1 MPQTRSLESARR
13 VFDDVVAL
21 RRKLHRHP
29 EVGNHLPVSRK
40 IILDA
45 LFGLEIEIVEHETT
59 SGVVGILRGGQP
71 GPTVVLRADF
81 DALHL
86 HEDTGL
92 EFASEYE
99 GQMHA
104 CGHDLHTAMLFGAAR
119 LLSEEASNLA
129 GNVLFM
135 FQPGE
140 EGHHGARFMLDEG
153 LLDTIEP
160 RPTRAFAIHV
170 STLYRTGT
178 VNIRSGPMMAAAD
191 KVVIVVKGR
200 GGHAS
205 APHNAADPVS
215 VAAEIV
221 MAVQMAMTRQGNVFD
236 PAVVT
241 FGMLQA
247 GSAYNIIP
255 ETATL
260 TGTTRTMSADRRKH
274 VHEMIRQVANGVAA
288 AHGVAAETEVILGYP
303 VTINDREVTDAT
315 LQVAAELLGQDRV
328 HELSAPSMG
337 AEDWS
342 YVLEEVPGVMAF
354 LGACPDH
361 LEPGNSPANHSN
373 RVVFDEAALN
383 DGVALHV
390 AMVHRLL
397 ADAATD

>member
-13 VFDDVVAL
+13 VFDEVVAV
-21 RRKLHRHP
+21 RRQLHRHP
-29 EVGNHLPVSRK
+29 EVGNHLPASRR

-45 LFGLEIEIVEHETT
+45 LSGLEIDVVQHETT

-71 GPTVVLRADF
+71 GPTVLLRADF
-81 DALHL
+81 DALDL
-86 HEDTGL
+86 HEDTDL
-92 EFASEYE
+92 EFASEHE

-104 CGHDLHTAMLFGAAR
+104 CGHDLHTAMLVGAAR
-119 LLSEEASNLA
+119 LLSEQPSSLA
-129 GNVLFM
+129 GNVVFM

-153 LLDTIEP
+153 LLDVVEP
-160 RPTRAFAIHV
+160 RPTRAFALHV
-170 STLYRTGT
+170 STLYPTGT
-178 VNIRSGPMMAAAD
+178 INVRPGPMMAAAD
-191 KVVIVVKGR
+191 RVVIVVKGR

-205 APHNAADPVS
+205 APHLAADPVS

-221 MAVQMAMTRQGNVFD
+221 MAVQMAVTRQGDVFD

-260 TGTTRTMSADRRKH
+260 TGTTRTMSAERRRH
-274 VHEMIRQVANGVAA
+274 VHEMIRQVADGVAA
-288 AHGVAAETEVILGYP
+288 AHGLTVETDVILGYP
-303 VTINDREVTDAT
+303 VTINDPGVTTTT
-315 LQVAAELLGQDRV
+315 LDVAAELLGEDQV
-328 HELSAPSMG
+328 NQLSAPSMG

-373 RVVFDEAALN
+373 RVVFDEASLN
-383 DGVALHV
+383 VGVALHV

-397 ADAATD
+397 ADAAGD

>member
-13 VFDDVVAL
+13 VLDDVVEL

-29 EVGNHLPVSRK
+29 EIGNHLPTSRR

-45 LFGLEIEIVEHETT
+45 LEGLQIEVVQHETT
-59 SGVVGILRGGQP
+59 SGVVGILRGGHA

-81 DALHL
+81 DALAL
-86 HEDTGL
+86 QEDTDL
-92 EFASEYE
+92 EFASEHD

-104 CGHDLHTAMLFGAAR
+104 CGHDLHTAMLVGAAR
-119 LLSEEASNLA
+119 LLSEEASDLA

-160 RPTRAFAIHV
+160 RPSRAFAIHV
-170 STLYRTGT
+170 STLYPTGSI
-178 VNIRSGPMMAAAD
+178 NLRSGPMMAAAD
-191 KVVIVVKGR
+191 KVIITVKGR

-221 MAVQMAMTRQGNVFD
+221 MAVQMAVTRQGDVFD

-260 TGTTRTMSADRRKH
+260 TGTTRTMSAERRKH
-274 VHEMIRQVANGVAA
+274 VHEMIRQVADGIAA
-288 AHGVAAETEVILGYP
+288 AHGVTAETDVVLGYP
-303 VTINDREVTDAT
+303 VTINDHGVAAAT
-315 LQVAAELLGQDRV
+315 LEVAAELLGEDQV
-328 HELSAPSMG
+328 TELAAPSMG

-373 RVVFDEAALN
+373 RVVFDEASLN
-383 DGVALHV
+383 VGVALHV

-397 ADAATD
+397 ADAAGD